1 LKWQCEAYYGSAEFQ
16 QLDVSTRRVR
26 RNLLDELCR
35 SHGDKPSKL
44 MEARHVRTIRD
55 GRADRPEA
63 ANALLK
69 ALRQVFSYAVDAEL
83 VDRNPTK
90 DVPYLKSGS
99 QGFHSWSPE
108 ELRQFEDEHLVG
120 TKARLAF
127 ALLFE
132 TGQRRSDVIKFGR
145 QHIRDGR
152 ISFTQHKN
160 RNWKPVSLSIPLTSK
175 LQEIIAAS
183 PCGDMTFLVTEFGRP
198 FTSAGF
204 GNIFRYWCDQ
214 AGLPHCSA
222 HGLRKAAAVRLA
234 ELGASEHEIRA
245 VAGPNL

>member
-1 LKWQCEAYYGSAEFQ
+1 MVNLRFRYVVEDVDRHGNVRLYFRRKGQAKIRLPGRPGSEEFTQVYRAALEGLLPPCKPNPKKTTSAGTLKWQCEAYYGSAEFQ

-175 LQEIIAAS
+175 LQEIIA
-183 PCGDMTFLVTEFGRP
+183 
-198 FTSAGF
+198 
-204 GNIFRYWCDQ
+204 
-214 AGLPHCSA
+214 
-222 HGLRKAAAVRLA
+222 
-234 ELGASEHEIRA
+234 
-245 VAGPNL
+245 

>member
-1 LKWQCEAYYGSAEFQ
+1 MQHRKLNTKKVSPARNLTAPGSEEFIQVYRAALEGLLPPCKPNPKKTTSAGTLKWQCEAYYGSAEFR
-16 QLDVSTRRVR
+16 QLDVSTPCPSKSSRRV
-26 RNLLDELCR
+26 CR

-63 ANALLK
+63 ANAILK

-108 ELRQFEDEHLVG
+108 ELRQFEDGHPVG

-152 ISFTQHKN
+152 ISFTQHKIVTGSPSHFRSRLLLN
-160 RNWKPVSLSIPLTSK
+160 YRKLSPLRR
-175 LQEIIAAS
+175 AA
-183 PCGDMTFLVTEFGRP
+183 
-198 FTSAGF
+198 
-204 GNIFRYWCDQ
+204 I
-214 AGLPHCSA
+214 
-222 HGLRKAAAVRLA
+222 
-234 ELGASEHEIRA
+234 
-245 VAGPNL
+245 